1 MKNNKELFQSSQFI
15 THKALEIIFKNYL
28 VEKETLLMSFK
39 LTIGRTSIAKINCT
53 HNEGIVSI
61 KPYFDNEFIIRDFLN
76 IFLPVIS
83 NLGNTKNAIKGK
95 TLNSKSIGS
104 LLIPLPPLEE
114 QERIIEIINSL
125 NVFIDE
131 YSFLE
136 NYLQKL
142 EEEFPF
148 NLKKS
153 ILNYAMNGK
162 LVKQDENDSSI
173 NDLLKQIYREKQEI
187 IKQNRSKEFE
197 LENSIIYK
205 NASDNSYYEN
215 SDNLLQVRLG
225 DISTI
230 YTGNSISKIQKD
242 RFFKNVKG
250 LSYIATKDVNFN
262 KIVDYSNGVSITE
275 DKISEFKIAPKGSI
289 LLCVEGGSA
298 GRKIALIDRDVAFG
312 NKLCCINSNFICNK
326 FIFYY
331 LQSNLFLDTFY
342 KQMTGII
349 QGINLS
355 TLREIKIPLFSTLHQ
370 EFIIDKLT
378 AIDKLI
384 SKLNLN

>member
-1 MKNNKELFQSSQFI
+1 
-15 THKALEIIFKNYL
+15 
-28 VEKETLLMSFK
+28 MSFK

-114 QERIIEIINSL
+114 QKRIVKIINSL

-131 YSFLE
+131 YSFLK
-136 NYLQKL
+136 NYLKKL
-142 EEEFPF
+142 EEEFPS

-162 LVKQDENDSSI
+162 LVKQDENDSFI

-205 NASDNSYYEN
+205 NASDNSYYEKFEN
-215 SDNLLQVRLG
+215 DREEKIEVPFEIPNNWVWVRHNTILKLIGGSQPPKSTFISYPKDNYIRLFQIRDYGDSPIPVYIPINKASKITNKG
-225 DISTI
+225 DILIARYGGSLGKVFIAEYGAYNVAMSKVTKLYI
-230 YTGNSISKIQKD
+230 NDHIDFNFLYFFYKSKIFQEKIKRNSRSAQD
-242 RFFKNVKG
+242 GFNSEEINDLLLPLPTLKEQVQ
-250 LSYIATKDVNFN
+250 IVN
-262 KIVDYSNGVSITE
+262 KIN
-275 DKISEFKIAPKGSI
+275 KIN
-289 LLCVEGGSA
+289 V
-298 GRKIALIDRDVAFG
+298 LID
-312 NKLCCINSNFICNK
+312 S
-326 FIFYY
+326 
-331 LQSNLFLDTFY
+331 
-342 KQMTGII
+342 MT
-349 QGINLS
+349 N
-355 TLREIKIPLFSTLHQ
+355 
-370 EFIIDKLT
+370 
-378 AIDKLI
+378 
-384 SKLNLN
+384 